1 MTSEPAAEN
10 SETPASTIVHIPVSI
25 GELWD
30 KYTILLIKQERIHH
44 HEKRSQVEYELGQL
58 RPFMTNIERDY
69 QSHPAFVELKHVNES
84 LWEIEDSLRVKEANG
99 VFDQEFVDLARQV
112 YYVNDRR
119 AEIKKNINVAFCSA
133 IHEVKEYVEYQC
145 QYQHI

>member
-69 QSHPAFVELKHVNES
+69 QSHPAFVELKHVNECTHVVQVDPVLS
-84 LWEIEDSLRVKEANG
+84 SSISDCLRV
-99 VFDQEFVDLARQV
+99 
-112 YYVNDRR
+112 
-119 AEIKKNINVAFCSA
+119 
-133 IHEVKEYVEYQC
+133 IHC
-145 QYQHI
+145 PHFS